1 MAAPVALVAI
11 RVGRSAVGLGKRLRS
26 RVGASGLPIC
36 RLMNLIAGA
45 DVHVGAVGLV
55 VRVEVDVG
63 AVADVAR
70 IVSVSAFPALLPP
83 VEMALSAI
91 VSDGNDAFVM
101 SVSWVGLHAVRPNW
115 TVAILVLHTVSA
127 KLPKLMPP
135 NPMEGTPKRLTSW
148 QLRRYA

>member
-11 RVGRSAVGLGKRLRS
+11 RHGRSAVGLGKRLRS
-26 RVGASGLPIC
+26 RVRASGLPIC

-55 VRVEVDVG
+55 VRVEVDMG

-70 IVSVSAFPALLPP
+70 IVSVSAVSGAVAARRNGLERDRVGWERCLCHVSLPELVCTRCVP
-83 VEMALSAI
+83 I
-91 VSDGNDAFVM
+91 
-101 SVSWVGLHAVRPNW
+101 W
-115 TVAILVLHTVSA
+115 TVTILVLRTGPA

-135 NPMEGTPKRLTSW
+135 D
-148 QLRRYA
+148 